1 MINFQIS
8 VAFVVRKRQEEPKS
22 RYELISSSGGCSS
35 VARVDL
41 FLKGKPFKY
50 KAKSFVKIFLILY
63 DSGREKVER

>member
-22 RYELISSSGGCSS
+22 RYELISSIGGCSS

-41 FLKGKPFKY
+41 FFLGKPFKY
-50 KAKSFVKIFLILY
+50 KAKSFVKIFFNFI
-63 DSGREKVER
+63 